1 MKYLLSFGHPS
12 WLVALL
18 FFLSGMLFYQFITGL
33 YFVRMG
39 RVTPKRIIELF
50 LNKSEQSSKEQS
62 RWQSRHRESWYG
74 GCENDGREYCS
85 V

>member
-39 RVTPKRIIELF
+39 RVTPKRIIIPSIVTLG
-50 LNKSEQSSKEQS
+50 L
-62 RWQSRHRESWYG
+62 
-74 GCENDGREYCS
+74 S
-85 V
+85 VASFVAGYLILA